1 MSITTAV
8 ILAAGRGTR
17 MLPLTRAVPKGLLPL
32 YDRTVL
38 DHIVAEARAAGIKR
52 IIMVIGYGG
61 DLIRQHFA
69 TDEDVSFM
77 EQKQPLGTAHALTCV
92 REEVADEPFALM
104 LGDEVVGGGESCIG
118 ELMEAYHR
126 KGTGAFTAIEETDAT
141 SIRMYN
147 SLELA
152 PAAEERLYRILGF
165 TEKPADTPPSLYTSI
180 GRYVLSPD
188 LFDWI
193 DRIPP
198 RQGEEHVLAH
208 VFAAYLQDQ
217 PFYGL
222 KCTGRRY
229 DLGDPRRWLKANI
242 EIASNDGELSAWLSA
257 FVRGKS
263 T

>member
-1 MSITTAV
+1 MSVTTAV
-8 ILAAGRGTR
+8 ILAAGKGTR

-52 IIMVIGYGG
+52 IVMVIGYGG
-61 DLIRQHFA
+61 DLIRKHFA
-69 TDEDVSFM
+69 ADQDIRFL
-77 EQKQPLGTAHALTCV
+77 EQKQPLGTAHALACA
-92 REEVADEPFALM
+92 REEVAGEPFALM

-118 ELMEAYHR
+118 ELIQAYNR
-126 KGTGAFTAIEETDAT
+126 KGTGAFTAIEETDAA

-147 SLELA
+147 SLKLA
-152 PAAEERLYRILGF
+152 PVEERLSRILGF
-165 TEKPADTPPSLYTSI
+165 TEKPTETPPSLYTSI
-180 GRYVLSPD
+180 GRYVLPPE

-193 DRIPP
+193 ERIPP

-208 VFAAYLQDQ
+208 VFAAYLLEQ

-222 KCTGRRY
+222 KCSGHRY
-229 DLGDPRRWLKANI
+229 DLGDPRHWLKANV
-242 EIASNDGELSAWLSA
+242 EVASQDGELSAWLTA
-257 FVRGKS
+257 FVRAKS

>member
-1 MSITTAV
+1 
-8 ILAAGRGTR
+8 

-52 IIMVIGYGG
+52 IVMVVGYGG
-61 DLIRQHFA
+61 DLIRRHFA
-69 TDEDVSFM
+69 ADEDIRFL
-77 EQKQPLGTAHALTCV
+77 EQKQPLGTAHALACA
-92 REEVADEPFALM
+92 REEVAGEPFALM
-104 LGDEVVGGGESCIG
+104 LGDEVVGGGGACIG
-118 ELMEAYHR
+118 ELMQAYHR
-126 KGTGAFTAIEETDAT
+126 MGTGAFTAIEETDAA

-147 SLELA
+147 SLKLA

-165 TEKPADTPPSLYTSI
+165 TEKPTHTPPSLYTSI
-180 GRYVLSPD
+180 GRYVLPPAI
-188 LFDWI
+188 FNWI

-198 RQGEEHVLAH
+198 QQGEEHVLAH

-222 KCTGRRY
+222 KCTGSRY
-229 DLGDPRRWLKANI
+229 DLGDPRHWLKANV
-242 EIASNDGELSAWLSA
+242 EVASHDGELSAWLSS